1 MKCKNIKICFSGE
14 TEQGFVSPEKQKIH
28 TYGNE
33 NLDVTYVKNLPGPGF
48 TNRKGTLQSTI
59 DYHSRYLHSVR
70 HFRGTPCFECSF

>member
-28 TYGNE
+28 TYGYE

-48 TNRKGTLQSTI
+48 TNRKGTKYNRLPQPLFTFS
-59 DYHSRYLHSVR
+59 SA
-70 HFRGTPCFECSF
+70 F